1 MTEARRLLERLT
13 TDEAMSYPV
22 DHGNPGDAVKV
33 SGQLHCDYCDANVDS
48 DGPHNDGCPWSDAR
62 AYLAM
67 TTCEGEQPTFNG
79 SPISWATYR
88 WLTAVYVRRVWG
100 R

>member
-1 MTEARRLLERLT
+1 MTEARRLLERMIAAKDALDDPCGT
-13 TDEAMSYPV
+13 CDL
-22 DHGNPGDAVKV
+22 GIPG
-33 SGQLHCDYCDANVDS
+33 GECR
-48 DGPHNDGCPWSDAR
+48 CPEKINEVREGELAAR

-67 TTCEGEQPTFNG
+67 TTREGEQPTFNG